1 MYMKHD
7 NVIDDVIKLNDYIFI
22 FFLITLILSY
32 NVEKTFFFK
41 KSQSVS
47 SSIYRQCMNYRD
59 TYYNVIVMSN
69 GIEQP
74 NILSNK
80 DFFFKMVVI

>member
-1 MYMKHD
+1 
-7 NVIDDVIKLNDYIFI
+7 
-22 FFLITLILSY
+22 
-32 NVEKTFFFK
+32 
-41 KSQSVS
+41 
-47 SSIYRQCMNYRD
+47 MNYRD

-74 NILSNK
+74 NISSNK